1 MNELQA
7 FAAAPKI
14 HYYAS
19 KSREL
24 GKLASSVSGDQAAS
38 ALHEKAAADSSLY
51 NLIEKV
57 ANNLIENLKTLKNP
71 IVKGL
76 AMGAGLAVPGVIAGK
91 YLINDAEDSAK
102 NVIYPA
108 LGAAGVGAGLYGLS
122 QMFGGSDNGS
132 APGKR
137 ASEDLIKQGSAAF
150 LVAADLVKV
159 AQETEDPELKK
170 LANETLQV
178 ALAHVAD
185 VVGDLIL

>member
-38 ALHEKAAADSSLY
+38 ALHEKAAADASLY

-108 LGAAGVGAGLYGLS
+108 LGAAGIGAGLYGLS

-185 VVGDLIL
+185 VVGDLVL

>member
-1 MNELQA
+1 MSKLQD
-7 FAAAPKI
+7 FASAPKI

-19 KSREL
+19 RSREL
-24 GKLASSVSGDQAAS
+24 GKLAASLSGEQAAS
-38 ALHEKAAADSSLY
+38 ALTEKAAADASIYALV
-51 NLIEKV
+51 EKT
-57 ANNLIENLKTLKNP
+57 ANRLIENLKTMKVPALKGFGYAAGAAIP
-71 IVKGL
+71 
-76 AMGAGLAVPGVIAGK
+76 AGLLGS
-91 YLINDAEDSAK
+91 YLINDAEESAK
-102 NVIYPA
+102 DVIYPA

-122 QMFGGSDNGS
+122 QMFGGGDKGS

-159 AQETEDPELKK
+159 AKETEDPELRK